1 MTKIVKGGNL
11 PVPGQVWRIA
21 VVRRA
26 AGGEVPEV
34 DTSALLLDAAGRVRG
49 DGDLVFY
56 NQLTHPSGAVR
67 LLGRVGLEDDQVAD
81 WLEIDTARVEPAV
94 QRVVITASSEGGMF
108 GQVPGLYVRTVS
120 AGSGEQLALYEVDD
134 ATTETAF
141 VLGEFYRRDGAW
153 KFRAVGQGYD
163 SGLVGLAEDF
173 GIEGRDPVEPAPV
186 EPQSLAVTKTTDPVR
201 PPAQAASPAATLPQ
215 AASPAAIPPQTA
227 SPAAIPPQTAS
238 PAAIPP
244 QAVPPSSWS
253 PVSPAASPAGLF
265 GEDFPEFVHSG
276 TGRTDITVD
285 VPLPAGFLLVDS
297 YRRGEGYFVVEA
309 LGKTGKGEKLLANT
323 TLKDYEGRMLLRH
336 EGRNP
341 LRLRVGAHGD
351 WTIVIRPISA
361 VRALGEGATGR
372 GADVLL
378 HTGSAG
384 ELAARLRP
392 HDNHAYFYAR
402 GYEPDGSDHLL
413 VNEAARRPKSSRP
426 LPEGPLLV
434 AVRSAEGD
442 WTLDV
447 GPARDDGHR
456 SGRFWRRTR

>member
-34 DTSALLLDAAGRVRG
+34 DTAALLLDAAGRVRG

-56 NQLTHPSGAVR
+56 NQLSHASGAVR
-67 LLGRVGLEDDQVAD
+67 LLGRVSLEDDQVAD

-134 ATTETAF
+134 ASTETAF

-186 EPQSLAVTKTTDPVR
+186 GPQHLAVTKTTDPVDI
-201 PPAQAASPAATLPQ
+201 PAQVASPVGTPAEV
-215 AASPAAIPPQTA
+215 ASPVATPAPGVQA
-227 SPAAIPPQTAS
+227 RAESPS
-238 PAAIPP
+238 PG
-244 QAVPPSSWS
+244 S
-253 PVSPAASPAGLF
+253 PVSSAASPAGLF
-265 GEDFPEFVHSG
+265 GEDFPEFVRTG
-276 TGRTDITVD
+276 NGRTDITVD

-297 YRRGEGYFVVEA
+297 YRWGDGYFLLEA

-323 TLKDYEGRMLLRH
+323 TLQDYEGRMLLRH

-341 LRLRVGAHGD
+341 LRLRVGSHSEED
-351 WTIVIRPISA
+351 WKIVIRPISA
-361 VRALGEGATGR
+361 VRPLGDGAAGR

-378 HTGSAG
+378 HTGPAG
-384 ELAARLRP
+384 ELVGRLRP
-392 HDNHAYFYAR
+392 RDDHAYFHAH
-402 GYEPDGSDHLL
+402 GYEPDGSGHLL
-413 VNEAARRPKSSRP
+413 VNEASRRPKSSRP

-447 GPARDDGHR
+447 GPVRDEGRR

>member
-56 NQLTHPSGAVR
+56 NQLIHASGAVR
-67 LLGRVGLEDDQVAD
+67 LLGRVSIEDDQVAD

-108 GQVPGLYVRTVS
+108 GQVPGMYVRTVS

-173 GIEGRDPVEPAPV
+173 GIEGRDPVGPAPA
-186 EPQSLAVTKTTDPVR
+186 EPQPLTVTKTTDPVDT
-201 PPAQAASPAATLPQ
+201 PPAPTASPVGTPAQAASPVDAQPQGAAPVAAPAPGIPAQ
-215 AASPAAIPPQTA
+215 AE
-227 SPAAIPPQTAS
+227 
-238 PAAIPP
+238 
-244 QAVPPSSWS
+244 PPSPWS

-265 GEDFPEFVHSG
+265 GEDFPEFVCTG

-297 YRRGEGYFVVEA
+297 YRWGDGYFLLEA
-309 LGKTGKGEKLLANT
+309 VGKTGKGEKLLANT
-323 TLKDYEGRMLLRH
+323 TLQDYEGRMLLRH

-341 LRLRVGAHGD
+341 LRLRVGSHSEED
-351 WTIVIRPISA
+351 WKIVVRPISA
-361 VRALGEGATGR
+361 VRSLGEGATGR

-378 HTGSAG
+378 HTGPAG

-392 HDNHAYFYAR
+392 RDNHAYFYAR

-413 VNEAARRPKSSRP
+413 VNEASRRPKSSRP

-447 GPARDDGHR
+447 GPARDDGRR

>member
-1 MTKIVKGGNL
+1 MTKIVKGANL

-81 WLEIDTARVEPAV
+81 WLEIDTGRVEPAV

-173 GIEGRDPVEPAPV
+173 GIEGRDPVEPASV
-186 EPQSLAVTKTTDPVR
+186 EPRSLAVTKTTDPVDT
-201 PPAQAASPAATLPQ
+201 PSAQAASPAGTPVDT
-215 AASPAAIPPQTA
+215 AARTTSPVAA
-227 SPAAIPPQTAS
+227 PAPG
-238 PAAIPP
+238 IPP
-244 QAVPPSSWS
+244 QAGPPSPWP
-253 PVSPAASPAGLF
+253 PVSPAGSPAGLF
-265 GEDFPEFVHSG
+265 GEDFPEFVCTG
-276 TGRTDITVD
+276 NGRTDITVD

-297 YRRGEGYFVVEA
+297 YRWGEGYFLLEA
-309 LGKTGKGEKLLANT
+309 VGKTGKGEKLLANT
-323 TLKDYEGRMLLRH
+323 TLRDYEGRMLLRH

-341 LRLRVGAHGD
+341 LRLRVGSHSEED
-351 WTIVIRPISA
+351 WKIVIRPISA
-361 VRALGEGATGR
+361 VRPLGGGAAGR

-378 HTGSAG
+378 HTGPAG
-384 ELAARLRP
+384 ELVGRLRP
-392 HDNHAYFYAR
+392 CDDHAYFYAR

-413 VNEAARRPKSSRP
+413 VNEAAKRPKSSRP

-447 GPARDDGHR
+447 GPVRDEERR